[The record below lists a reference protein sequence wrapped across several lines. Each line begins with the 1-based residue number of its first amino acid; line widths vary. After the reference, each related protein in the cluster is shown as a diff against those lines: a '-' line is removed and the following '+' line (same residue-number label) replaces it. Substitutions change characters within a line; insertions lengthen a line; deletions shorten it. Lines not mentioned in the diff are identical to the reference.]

1 MIIYISYI
9 ELSNIIMYVMKLD
22 SFAQIGSLLY
32 VHFIRPIWLLLHMA
46 FLRRMNQ
53 SLEDSSFPSPGDL
66 EILSDVTTLRH
77 LRLDRCINVTGNI
90 SAINT
95 ESLEVLSLSETR
107 VFGSLRALSGKAKLR
122 KLKLAAT
129 TVQGELSNLTS
140 LPEIEHVDLSR
151 TNVTGS
157 MNAEWDGHCKN
168 LQYLDLSETWLVY
181 ALQPKSFRMV
191 GMFKFAT
198 AKKNWPFWCF
208 GHKCLIAVV
217 DALTLSKHV
226 HCGSC
231 VMLRIYS
238 HPILPDGPLPTCSP
252 GVPRS
257 PQDGTVFQGDSSS
270 GLARRACCADCD
282 EPRAGDPA
290 CTH

>member
-9 ELSNIIMYVMKLD
+9 ELSNNIMYVMKLD

-53 SLEDSSFPSPGDL
+53 SLEDSSFPSPGDH

-77 LRLDRCINVTGNI
+77 LRLDRCNVTGNI

-95 ESLEVLSLSETR
+95 ESLEVLSLSETG

-122 KLKLAAT
+122 VLKLAAT
-129 TVQGELSNLTS
+129 TVLGELSDLTS
-140 LPEIEHVDLSR
+140 LPEIEHVDLSG

-168 LQYLDLSETWLVY
+168 LQYLDLSEAWLVY

-191 GMFKFAT
+191 GMFAA

-208 GHKCLIAVV
+208 GNK
-217 DALTLSKHV
+217 S
-226 HCGSC
+226 HC
-231 VMLRIYS
+231 
-238 HPILPDGPLPTCSP
+238 CS
-252 GVPRS
+252 
-257 PQDGTVFQGDSSS
+257 
-270 GLARRACCADCD
+270 
-282 EPRAGDPA
+282 
-290 CTH
+290 